1 MQVFRG
7 WKGSSLF
14 LVFTTLPRTAFA
26 ARMSRVD
33 VVDLAEDDDPNH
45 DSPTSRVQEWVLG
58 LGMSPPPS
66 PPATTHSGS
75 PPDPSGGSKRSSEGS
90 EPSSGP
96 GWPSPTRPWT
106 GDQIPFVAPRVIA
119 GRAVVHAPDVA
130 SLEPPSAEIYHNLR
144 GMVCGGANVSELSPS
159 QPPPA
164 RSDIEFQLPTE
175 DNPYHV
181 LAIKWAMRQ
190 DQDPSAPRSSR
201 GREARP
207 QFSITFDAMGYIYI
221 GAVHQ
226 GDPSEKPEGF
236 ELITRYPAAVNEFSA
251 QSVYKD
257 GVLFV
262 IAAPKESSVVEV
274 PVLSVPKSSSGK
286 SSNLRFQRD

>member
-1 MQVFRG
+1 
-7 WKGSSLF
+7 
-14 LVFTTLPRTAFA
+14 
-26 ARMSRVD
+26 MSRVD
-33 VVDLAEDDDPNH
+33 VVDVVDLAKD

-75 PPDPSGGSKRSSEGS
+75 PPEPSGESKRSSEGS

-96 GWPSPTRPWT
+96 GWPSPARPWT
-106 GDQIPFVAPRVIA
+106 GDQIPFIAPRVIS
-119 GRAVVHAPDVA
+119 GRVVVHAPDVA
-130 SLEPPSAEIYHNLR
+130 SLEPQSAEVYHNLR
-144 GMVCGGANVSELSPS
+144 GMVCGGADISELSPS

-181 LAIKWAMRQ
+181 LAIKCAMRQ
-190 DQDPSAPRSSR
+190 DQGPSAPRSSR

-207 QFSITFDAMGYIYI
+207 QFSITIDALGYIYI

-262 IAAPKESSVVEV
+262 IASPKESSVVEV